1 LASVRPGSPPR
12 RGGRASGDDQVTGT
26 RLGAVGDRDRDCA
39 TAGDDAEGH
48 QVVADAAGQ
57 LPARRLSTAG
67 HVRPELALLVA
78 LADALGAELRVVPQ
92 SGSVGQLIEGS

>member
-1 LASVRPGSPPR
+1 LFGLCGGQAVSKAPSEGASSV
-12 RGGRASGDDQVTGT
+12 
-26 RLGAVGDRDRDCA
+26 
-39 TAGDDAEGH
+39 
-48 QVVADAAGQ
+48 
-57 LPARRLSTAG
+57 RRLSTAG